1 MLTRG
6 YERFSVLLDPICSTR
21 FLEHVKLADFALS
34 NASANFL
41 RIYVGVESHD
51 VVRH

>member
-21 FLEHVKLADFALS
+21 FLEHVKLAVCFSALR
-34 NASANFL
+34 ALLHQF
-41 RIYVGVESHD
+41 
-51 VVRH
+51 